1 MAIIQPI
8 KFYLKGCHM
17 KCTKLSL
24 CALIAVGALSSV
36 NAAALE
42 ESLKEINPSIFER
55 VKIDGFAR
63 AKVNV
68 KDKDSSDN
76 TIEDIRLSAQLNVL
90 YLYSD
95 KLAFG
100 TTLAADRN
108 DNPAGSK
115 SEPIAGYNSDYN
127 KGLYVDRFYFRYTA
141 NGFAVTG
148 GKQDITSPWTETGF
162 NSSRGNGIT
171 ALYNGVK
178 DWTFAAAAFSQ
189 TNGLDDTNLGADIG
203 SNRNLYAAGAIGALK
218 DIGLGLQFWAGA
230 YENVI
235 DTALFAD
242 IQYSIKGFKVRG
254 QLNYAKLDED
264 FFNAKGYADD
274 DGIFYGV
281 EAGYKNDLFSVSTSY
296 TKNDKKQP
304 VYGLDGDNIGFIK
317 IGSDLYYY
325 MINTGD
331 AQTYYV
337 NGGLYFDKL
346 SFRAGYGI
354 LESGQEGYDGKI
366 SEAHAGIYYQYLKD
380 FSVDLTLAALDGGKT
395 AISDSISGTLQI
407 LCRF

>member
-1 MAIIQPI
+1 
-8 KFYLKGCHM
+8 M
-17 KCTKLSL
+17 KITKLSL
-24 CALIAVGALSSV
+24 AAITTAATLSSI

-42 ESLKEINPSIFER
+42 ESLKEVNPSIFEKL
-55 VKIDGFAR
+55 KIDGFAR

-68 KDKDSSDN
+68 KDTDSSNN
-76 TIEDIRLSAQLNVL
+76 TVEDIRLSAQLNAL

-108 DNPAGSK
+108 DKPAKSK
-115 SEPIAGYNSDYN
+115 SEPIAGYDADYN

-141 NGFAVTG
+141 NDFTFTG
-148 GKQDITSPWTETGF
+148 GKQDISSPWTETGF
-162 NSSRGNGIT
+162 NSSRGNGVT
-171 ALYNGVK
+171 ALYKGVK
-178 DWTFAAAAFSQ
+178 EWTFAAAAFSQ
-189 TNGLDDTNLGADIG
+189 TNGLDDTNLGVDIG

-242 IQYSIKGFKVRG
+242 VQYSIEGFKIRG
-254 QLNYAKLDED
+254 QLNYSKLDKD
-264 FFNAKGYADD
+264 FFDKQGYTDD
-274 DGIFYGV
+274 DGIFFGV
-281 EAGYKNDLFSVSTSY
+281 EAGYKNDLFSVGASY

-317 IGSDLYYY
+317 VGSDLYYY
-325 MINTGD
+325 MINTID

-346 SFRAGYGI
+346 SFKAGYGI
-354 LESGQEGYDGKI
+354 LESGPKGYDGKI
-366 SEAHAGIYYQYLKD
+366 SEAHAGVYYQYLKD

-395 AISDSISGTLQI
+395 AMSDSISGTLQI